1 MKNIAVIDIG
11 SNSMRVLVYEIY
23 PNKSFKIIDEEKRMT
38 RLGALIDDNNNLSNK
53 GIEKLLVTLDF
64 FKILCKK
71 NNVVETIVVATE
83 AIRKANNKSYILS
96 LIKEKTGLDI
106 RILSGME
113 EYTYGY
119 LTIKA
124 TMNIDNA
131 ILIDIG
137 GSSMEITLVKDGEIC
152 IGVSLPLGSIPL
164 TRLFSF
170 NKPANKDYQLK
181 FKNFIYKEFD
191 KLPWLKDISNLPLIG
206 IGGTARAIG
215 KIHKKY
221 IEYPFDLL
229 HNYTMSFDE
238 VKSIHNYVLGLTITQ
253 KSKLKGLP
261 KERADIFT
269 APFSALTML
278 MNYCN
283 CPSLKISQYGI
294 REGVLYEKLLGN
306 NINKV
311 DFLNFSI
318 NNMLIYHNLNISH
331 AEKIRELS
339 NIIFNY
345 LKESN
350 LDNIDLETK
359 ILNIS
364 AQLHDIGLSIS
375 VKHVYKHSFYILIN
389 SLLAGLSH
397 KEILMVAYTVALSG
411 KFDYKLSD
419 EYKKFLSKDETL
431 ICKRISVILCI
442 AHKIDKYFY
451 NSLEEVTILN
461 DKDFFKLALP
471 RLSVQYM
478 KDSLPIEMDESF
490 KKCFNKKLSIIE
502 LEN

>member
-38 RLGALIDDNNNLSNK
+38 RLGALIDDNNNLSNN

-71 NNVVETIVVATE
+71 NNVVEIIVVATE

-170 NKPANKDYQLK
+170 NKPANKDYQLE
-181 FKNFIYKEFD
+181 FKNFIYKEFN

-221 IEYPFDLL
+221 IEYPFNLL

-261 KERADIFT
+261 KERVDIFT

>member
-11 SNSMRVLVYEIY
+11 SNSMRVLVYEIS
-23 PNKSFKIIDEEKRMT
+23 NKSFKIIDEEKRMT
-38 RLGALIDDNNNLSNK
+38 RLGAFIDDYNNLSIK
-53 GIEKLLVTLDF
+53 GVEKLIVTLDF

-83 AIRKANNKSYILS
+83 AIRRADNNSYILS

-106 RILSGME
+106 RILSGLE

-119 LTIKA
+119 LTIKT
-124 TMNIDNA
+124 TMNIDDA
-131 ILIDIG
+131 ILVDMG
-137 GSSMEITLVKDGEIC
+137 GSSMEITLVKNKIIC
-152 IGVSLPLGSIPL
+152 NGISLPLGSIPL
-164 TRLFSF
+164 TKLFPF
-170 NKPANKDYQLK
+170 NKPADKDYQLE
-181 FKNFIYKEFD
+181 FKKFIYKEFD
-191 KLPWLKDISNLPLIG
+191 KLPWLKDGSHLPLIG

-215 KIHKKY
+215 KIHKKF
-221 IEYPFDLL
+221 IKYPLDLL
-229 HNYTMSFDE
+229 HNYTMSFNE
-238 VKSIHNYVLGLTITQ
+238 VKSIYNYVLGLTITQ

-306 NINKV
+306 NLNEV
-311 DFLNFSI
+311 DILNFSI
-318 NNMLIYHNLNISH
+318 NNMLIYHNLNIYH

-339 NIIFNY
+339 NVIFNY
-345 LKESN
+345 LKESDTKN
-350 LDNIDLETK
+350 GDLENK

-364 AQLHDIGLSIS
+364 AKLHDVGLSIS
-375 VKHVYKHSFYILIN
+375 VKHIYKHSFYIIIN

-397 KEILMVAYTVALSG
+397 KEILMVAYTVALSS

-419 EYKKFLSKDETL
+419 EYKDFLSKDDTL
-431 ICKRISVILCI
+431 ICKRISIILCI

-451 NSLEEVTILN
+451 NSLEEISILN

-471 RLSVQYM
+471 KLSVQYM
-478 KDSLPIEMDESF
+478 KDSLPLEINESF
-490 KKCFNKKLSIIE
+490 KKCFNKKLSIIPFKI
-502 LEN
+502 N